1 MALSVVE
8 RGLAWFGLAVG
19 ISMALMK
26 VIPWVPG
33 HFTVYE
39 WMALGI
45 WVVIGVGAMG
55 TSSGVR

>member
-1 MALSVVE
+1 
-8 RGLAWFGLAVG
+8 
-19 ISMALMK
+19 